1 MPPGPRLTSLP
12 FIGNLLSFDST
23 APGDSFLEA
32 TASLRK
38 KYGSVYSMKV
48 GGFKLVIA
56 EDADSVKEVL
66 VKKSADYAGRPP
78 FHSFVLSTLGGK
90 DIAAGNYGPAW
101 KFHRKLFVTAIR
113 QYLSDQ
119 ELVEERISEHAERLM
134 QYFED
139 QNGKDF
145 DPAQILMESV
155 ANVICRITFGK
166 HFDSSHPD
174 FKELL
179 RLNNESLTD
188 TDISAQEFVLDFFPI
203 AKYFPFQ
210 CYQLEQKMAD
220 DIFEILRRL
229 LKVQQHEFD
238 STAAI
243 ESLSES
249 LLKERI
255 AAESEVGA
263 EDKASILSDDYIIN
277 TLEDMFAAG
286 YETTST
292 TLRWAIAYLV
302 HYPEC
307 QTEVQSQLD
316 EVVGR
321 ERMPGLDD
329 RPNLPLVQATIM
341 EALRLGNVAEAAI
354 PHYTLKDTSLAGYR
368 VPKDTVVLVN
378 LMNVHLDPSC
388 WENPNSFNPRRHIDA
403 DGQLITN
410 SGNFLPFSAGR
421 RVCAGEALA
430 KVELF
435 FFLSWMLHKFT
446 FLPSE
451 NGTLPDLSGVSG
463 VTRFP
468 SPYQIRVVKR
478 H

>member
-1 MPPGPRLTSLP
+1 MLTCIS
-12 FIGNLLSFDST
+12 
-23 APGDSFLEA
+23 
-32 TASLRK
+32 
-38 KYGSVYSMKV
+38 
-48 GGFKLVIA
+48 
-56 EDADSVKEVL
+56 
-66 VKKSADYAGRPP
+66 
-78 FHSFVLSTLGGK
+78 GGK
-90 DIAAGNYGPAW
+90 DIVFGNYGPAW
-101 KFHRKLFVTAIR
+101 RFHRKLFMTAVR

-119 ELVEERISEHAERLM
+119 EMVEERISEQAKRLM

-166 HFDSSHPD
+166 QFDSSHPD
-174 FKELL
+174 FNELL
-179 RLNNESLTD
+179 RLNNEAVTD
-188 TDISAQEFVLDFFPI
+188 TSMNAQEFVLDFFPI

-210 CYQLEQKMAD
+210 CYQLEQKMTNR
-220 DIFEILRRL
+220 IFEILRHL
-229 LKVQQHEFD
+229 LKVQEKEFD
-238 STAAI
+238 PCAEI
-243 ESLSES
+243 DSLTGS

-263 EDKASILSDDYIIN
+263 EDKASVLSDDYIIN

-302 HYPEC
+302 HHPEC
-307 QTEVQSQLD
+307 QKEIQSKLD

-321 ERMPGLDD
+321 NRMPGLDD

-341 EALRLGNVAEAAI
+341 ETLRLGNIAETAL

-388 WENPNSFNPRRHIDA
+388 WENPNSFNPHRHIDA
-403 DGQLITN
+403 DDQLITN

-430 KVELF
+430 KV
-435 FFLSWMLHKFT
+435 S
-446 FLPSE
+446 
-451 NGTLPDLSGVSG
+451 
-463 VTRFP
+463 
-468 SPYQIRVVKR
+468 
-478 H
+478 